1 MRKLKGAKA
10 PVILVCL
17 VLVSGGCSTNAPPA
31 PILDPDD
38 LRKSCI
44 EQQEYRREY
53 FPDGCYNPWG
63 VPGYERNKQCY
74 LSESRGSFA
83 CGQYVHQ
90 KSKEKEESKT
100 WACAEGHSCR

>member
-1 MRKLKGAKA
+1 MRKLKSAKA
-10 PVILVCL
+10 PVVLACL
-17 VLVSGGCSTNAPPA
+17 VLVCGGCSTNAPPA

-53 FPDGCYNPWG
+53 FPDGCYGWG
-63 VPGYERNKQCY
+63 VSKQCER
-74 LSESRGSFA
+74 SVSRGNFA
-83 CGQYVHQ
+83 CKEHV
-90 KSKEKEESKT
+90 KRSKDKEET